1 MTLTV
6 DAENISALTFQLD
19 YDQTCIHIDDA
30 SSDVSGLPSGN
41 GFANSVIDDPANGLL
56 DISIW
61 DTEETQ
67 TALTSGYVA
76 VIEFTLEALCRTNN
90 ADTDIVFSF
99 SSDPA
104 VTFGAT
110 NGSSV
115 SGASYSGT
123 YTLDINQLPSSVGFT
138 QNDSNATENVSGSRS
153 VGTLSAT
160 DLDGSDSHTFALAT
174 TCTAPWDN
182 QGFGVSSNTL
192 ITDRTFNYEG
202 TGTYTVCVQANDG
215 QGGIFAE
222 TVTVTVI
229 DANDTPTAIE
239 LSANS
244 IVEGSAISTTIGTF
258 TSTDEDAGETF
269 TYSLVSGT
277 GSTDNDSFDIVDG
290 ALVVSD
296 TLDYDSQAL
305 YKIRVRTTDSE
316 SATYDQQFTVIVLGK
331 SVLSLKGEPDVP
343 YVVSGSSINVP
354 INFAAMGNDVV
365 TATFDIDYNDTCLVY
380 AGAGGLTGL

>member
-1 MTLTV
+1 MSPANKVFASAGFVVVACLFFGALLALGPVAPVYAQETTPNVAVITSTVDLATTTTSITVPVTLTV

-123 YTLDINQLPSSVGFT
+123 
-138 QNDSNATENVSGSRS
+138 
-153 VGTLSAT
+153 
-160 DLDGSDSHTFALAT
+160 
-174 TCTAPWDN
+174 
-182 QGFGVSSNTL
+182 
-192 ITDRTFNYEG
+192 
-202 TGTYTVCVQANDG
+202 
-215 QGGIFAE
+215 
-222 TVTVTVI
+222 
-229 DANDTPTAIE
+229 
-239 LSANS
+239 
-244 IVEGSAISTTIGTF
+244 
-258 TSTDEDAGETF
+258 
-269 TYSLVSGT
+269 
-277 GSTDNDSFDIVDG
+277 
-290 ALVVSD
+290 
-296 TLDYDSQAL
+296 
-305 YKIRVRTTDSE
+305 
-316 SATYDQQFTVIVLGK
+316 
-331 SVLSLKGEPDVP
+331 
-343 YVVSGSSINVP
+343 
-354 INFAAMGNDVV
+354 
-365 TATFDIDYNDTCLVY
+365 
-380 AGAGGLTGL
+380 